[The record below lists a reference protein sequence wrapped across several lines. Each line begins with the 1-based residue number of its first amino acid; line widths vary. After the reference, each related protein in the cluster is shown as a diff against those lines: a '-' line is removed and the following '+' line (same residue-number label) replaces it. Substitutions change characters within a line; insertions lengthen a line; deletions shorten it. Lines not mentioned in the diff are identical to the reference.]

1 MVQSERPQVKL
12 EEEKRERFDSFFINK
27 LWTQSIKKKSQLP
40 LMGIDLVVLE
50 SCLYVPIC

>member
-27 LWTQSIKKKSQLP
+27 LWTQSIKKKVNFLSWEL
-40 LMGIDLVVLE
+40 I
-50 SCLYVPIC
+50 

>member
-1 MVQSERPQVKL
+1 MKL